1 MEEGIRKK
9 TSKGMVNDIEKHERV
24 MGASQSSRE
33 SQTSTISGTTKSS
46 KASKEKT
53 GSDDKK
59 KKKSRKEPRKEPKK
73 VKDSSRERLID
84 QRKGM
89 SDQHTGLSEA
99 FNDFVMD
106 RSGGLNDSQ
115 CLDSEQQFQ
124 QHHSSS
130 ISTPQTSK
138 TSTTMG
144 TYEQSCLDSLDEI
157 QAAMGHG
164 NVNVGQSL
172 SPLII
177 TCGVPHMSSEKKAMA
192 AFHGEMLQSFLTKH
206 GHDEK
211 LAMEQSMMFEAF
223 LRSQADINH
232 FTTNKQLPPVPL
244 TFVSSAIEM
253 NAVAQLKE
261 LEREEDEESRME
273 QVESLFGDDDQ
284 DSFAPDS
291 AWENGSFRSFPNS
304 SMNSEQLINADS
316 FGNMRRNETFM
327 RQKSGDEGDMKP
339 RPRNMVASVQT
350 RSMNGSVLTMV
361 TPPPLG
367 NSLPFSPPPSPPMD
381 QINKFVEVTNRKVA
395 PEVQNMSHRSH
406 SHRAIPM
413 QTPSYT
419 KVHSA
424 HHSLHGLPQIA
435 HNRSCSIGSTETS
448 RSDPVLPVSKAFR
461 SFEDQI
467 NSLTTAQRSC
477 VYAIKTT
484 WEQGEGKSK
493 PFPNLW
499 YIRFAKCSPGLS
511 FDFKS
516 ALKVM
521 KKFDRRFMNL
531 SIMAAERM
539 LIAGCIFPCR
549 GLRSLEGY
557 EVIYMCMKQYS
568 PKEDSVSAII
578 DNLVYVVNIMMERED
593 TSTDGVALVSNF
605 NGFKMQN
612 FSIAYFHNFILAL
625 QGRKI
630 PIRVNMWLLVNT
642 PVWFGSIWQIMRPMM
657 TEDFRKKVCRIN
669 EKDLGQFMAKGYEQF
684 LPNDMKGGVLHADRI
699 VQNYI
704 LERRHL
710 ECRNV
715 RHSPQSG
722 RAKYVS
728 APTA

>member
-223 LRSQADINH
+223 LRSQADII
-232 FTTNKQLPPVPL
+232 TLQPTN
-244 TFVSSAIEM
+244 
-253 NAVAQLKE
+253 NY
-261 LEREEDEESRME
+261 
-273 QVESLFGDDDQ
+273 
-284 DSFAPDS
+284 
-291 AWENGSFRSFPNS
+291 
-304 SMNSEQLINADS
+304 
-316 FGNMRRNETFM
+316 
-327 RQKSGDEGDMKP
+327 
-339 RPRNMVASVQT
+339 
-350 RSMNGSVLTMV
+350 
-361 TPPPLG
+361 
-367 NSLPFSPPPSPPMD
+367 
-381 QINKFVEVTNRKVA
+381 
-395 PEVQNMSHRSH
+395 H
-406 SHRAIPM
+406 
-413 QTPSYT
+413 
-419 KVHSA
+419 
-424 HHSLHGLPQIA
+424 
-435 HNRSCSIGSTETS
+435 
-448 RSDPVLPVSKAFR
+448 
-461 SFEDQI
+461 
-467 NSLTTAQRSC
+467 
-477 VYAIKTT
+477 
-484 WEQGEGKSK
+484 
-493 PFPNLW
+493 
-499 YIRFAKCSPGLS
+499 
-511 FDFKS
+511 
-516 ALKVM
+516 
-521 KKFDRRFMNL
+521 
-531 SIMAAERM
+531 
-539 LIAGCIFPCR
+539 
-549 GLRSLEGY
+549 
-557 EVIYMCMKQYS
+557 
-568 PKEDSVSAII
+568 
-578 DNLVYVVNIMMERED
+578 
-593 TSTDGVALVSNF
+593 
-605 NGFKMQN
+605 
-612 FSIAYFHNFILAL
+612 
-625 QGRKI
+625 
-630 PIRVNMWLLVNT
+630 
-642 PVWFGSIWQIMRPMM
+642 
-657 TEDFRKKVCRIN
+657 
-669 EKDLGQFMAKGYEQF
+669 QF
-684 LPNDMKGGVLHADRI
+684 LLR
-699 VQNYI
+699 
-704 LERRHL
+704 L
-710 ECRNV
+710 
-715 RHSPQSG
+715 
-722 RAKYVS
+722 
-728 APTA
+728 